1 MPLNVLI
8 VENESIVAL
17 DIKQRLKSIGYNVID
32 VVSSGE
38 NALKVIKKYIID
50 LIIMDAHLNGAL
62 NGIDTAICIRRKF
75 NMPILYISASY
86 NLERHEKIK
95 LTEPYEHIKKPFDN
109 EQLQTA
115 IITCLNKSKECTK
128 LDLFAKK

>member
-8 VENESIVAL
+8 VENELIIAL
-17 DIKQRLKSIGYNVID
+17 DIKQRLKSMGHNVVDI
-32 VVSSGE
+32 VSSGE
-38 NALKVIKKYIID
+38 NALKVIKKYMID

-62 NGIDTAICIRRKF
+62 NGIDTAIYIRKKF
-75 NMPILYISASY
+75 NMPILYISASF
-86 NLERHEKIK
+86 NLERHAKIR

-115 IITCLNKSKECTK
+115 ITTCLNKS
-128 LDLFAKK
+128 F

>member
-8 VENESIVAL
+8 VENEFIIAL
-17 DIKQRLKSIGYNVID
+17 DIKHRLKSMGHNVVD

-38 NALKVIKKYIID
+38 NALKVIKKYMID

-62 NGIDTAICIRRKF
+62 NGVDTAIYIRKKF
-75 NMPILYISASY
+75 NMPIIYISASF
-86 NLERHEKIK
+86 NLEKHTKIR
-95 LTEPYEHIKKPFDN
+95 LTEPYEYIKKPFDN

-115 IITCLNKSKECTK
+115 ITNCINKS
-128 LDLFAKK
+128 F

>member
-8 VENESIVAL
+8 VENELIIAL
-17 DIKQRLKSIGYNVID
+17 DIKQRLKSMGHNVVDI
-32 VVSSGE
+32 VSSGE
-38 NALKVIKKYIID
+38 NVLKVIKKYMID

-62 NGIDTAICIRRKF
+62 NGIDTAIYIRKKF
-75 NMPILYISASY
+75 NMPILYISASF
-86 NLERHEKIK
+86 NLERHAKIR

-115 IITCLNKSKECTK
+115 ITTCLNKS
-128 LDLFAKK
+128 F

>member
-8 VENESIVAL
+8 VENELIIAL
-17 DIKQRLKSIGYNVID
+17 DIKQRLKSMGHNVID

-38 NALKVIKKYIID
+38 NALKVIKKYMIN

-62 NGIDTAICIRRKF
+62 NGVDTAIYIRKKF
-75 NMPILYISASY
+75 NMPIIYISASF
-86 NLERHEKIK
+86 NLERHTKIR
-95 LTEPYEHIKKPFDN
+95 LTEPYEYIKKPFDN

-115 IITCLNKSKECTK
+115 ITN
-128 LDLFAKK
+128 LFK

>member
-17 DIKQRLKSIGYNVID
+17 DIKHRLKSMGHNVIN

-38 NALKVIKKYIID
+38 KALNIIKKYVID
-50 LIIMDAHLNGAL
+50 LIIMDAHLDGIL
-62 NGIDTAICIRRKF
+62 NGIDTAILIRKKF

-86 NLERHEKIK
+86 NLERHTKIK
-95 LTEPYEHIKKPFDN
+95 LTKPYEYIKKPFDN
-109 EQLQTA
+109 KQLQTA
-115 IITCLNKSKECTK
+115 ITNCLNKS
-128 LDLFAKK
+128 F

>member
-8 VENESIVAL
+8 VENELIIAL
-17 DIKQRLKSIGYNVID
+17 DIKQRLKSMDHNVVDI
-32 VVSSGE
+32 VSSGE
-38 NALKVIKKYIID
+38 NALKVIKKHMID

-62 NGIDTAICIRRKF
+62 NGVDTAVYIRKKF
-75 NMPILYISASY
+75 NMPIIYISASF
-86 NLERHEKIK
+86 NLERHAKIR

-115 IITCLNKSKECTK
+115 IISCLNKS
-128 LDLFAKK
+128 F